1 MSNLEKSVDRLID
14 QYKSAVKARDVGK
27 FIRLYDPRARI
38 FDAWG
43 VWEYED
49 STKWQVAIDG
59 WFSSDPG
66 ADFRVTFENVQ
77 TCGSEDHALV
87 SAIVTYASL
96 SSLGEPIRS
105 MQNRITWAL
114 RTSSHVLRI
123 VHEHTSAP
131 IGFED
136 QKAILQREVKR

>member
-1 MSNLEKSVDRLID
+1 MSNLEKSVERLMD

-27 FIRLYDPRARI
+27 FIRLYDPKARI

-49 STKWQVAIDG
+49 SKRWQIAIEG

-66 ADFRVTFENVQ
+66 AEFSVMFESVQ
-77 TCGSEDHALV
+77 TSGSEEQALV

-96 SSLGEPIRS
+96 SSAGESIRS
-105 MQNRITWAL
+105 MQNRITWVL

-136 QKAILQREVKR
+136 QKAILQKEVKR

>member
-1 MSNLEKSVDRLID
+1 MSNLEKSVERLID

-27 FIRLYDPRARI
+27 FIRLYDPKARI

-49 STKWQVAIDG
+49 STKWQIAIEG
-59 WFSSDPG
+59 WFSSDAG
-66 ADFRVTFENVQ
+66 ADFRVTFENIQ
-77 TCGSEDHALV
+77 ISGSEEQALV
-87 SAIVTYASL
+87 SAIVTYAS
-96 SSLGEPIRS
+96 SSSGGEPILS
-105 MQNRITWAL
+105 MQNRITWVL
-114 RTSSHVLRI
+114 GTSSHVLRI

-136 QKAILQREVKR
+136 QKAILQRAVTR